1 MTPGQQAVEPSG
13 MGRQDRAREVARR
26 GYTVVA
32 WVFLGCVLVQAYL
45 VGVDVFS
52 DGDGATHRDFAYLYG
67 WLTPGL
73 VLLAA
78 AAQLT
83 TATRALTIL
92 LLVLYAVQ
100 TVLPSQKDAYP
111 LLAAL
116 HTPNALAIFAIAIVL
131 ARRAPA
137 LPAWRAV
144 LGRPGGGR
152 RRG

>member
-1 MTPGQQAVEPSG
+1 MTPGRHAAEASD
-13 MGRQDRAREVARR
+13 MGRPNRAREVARL
-26 GYTVVA
+26 GYAMVA

-52 DGDGATHRDFAYLYG
+52 GGDGATHRDFAYLYG
-67 WLTPGL
+67 WLTPVL

-78 AAQLT
+78 AAQLPT
-83 TATRALTIL
+83 GTRALTIL

-100 TVLPSQKDAYP
+100 TVLPSQKEAYP

-137 LPAWRAV
+137 LSAWREV
-144 LGRPGGGR
+144 FGRTGGGR
-152 RRG
+152 HRA

>member
-1 MTPGQQAVEPSG
+1 
-13 MGRQDRAREVARR
+13 MGRPDRARELARL
-26 GYTVVA
+26 GYTIVA
-32 WVFLGCVLVQAYL
+32 WVFLGCVVVQAYL

-52 DGDGATHRDFAYLYG
+52 GSDGATHRDFAYLYG
-67 WLTPGL
+67 WLTPVL

-78 AAQLT
+78 AARLPT
-83 TATRALTIL
+83 GTRALTIL

-116 HTPNALAIFAIAIVL
+116 HTPNALAIFTIAIVL
-131 ARRAPA
+131 ARGAPA
-137 LPAWRAV
+137 PSPWREL

-152 RRG
+152 HRA

>member
-1 MTPGQQAVEPSG
+1 MTPGQQAVDPVA
-13 MGRQDRAREVARR
+13 MRRPDRAREVARL
-26 GYTVVA
+26 GYTLVA
-32 WVFLGCVLVQAYL
+32 WVFLGCVIVQAYL

-67 WLTPGL
+67 WLTPVL

-78 AAQLT
+78 AAQLP

-131 ARRAPA
+131 ARGAPA
-137 LPAWRAV
+137 LSAWRDV
-144 LGRPGGGR
+144 LGRARGGR
-152 RRG
+152 RRA